1 LKTGRQVEIVTRTLV
16 KIPIDF
22 SVSFPKNYFI
32 FCGGGGGWGI
42 IE

>member
-32 FCGGGGGWGI
+32 FYVVVVGGDN
-42 IE
+42 